1 MIYHQVIN
9 MTNDDL
15 PFTDEQT
22 PHNGSGNSSN
32 KNEAD
37 EAKSSTDSIDTSDI
51 SEVSAA
57 SEDFDHF
64 EVDSFL
70 NCMGKDNLLKLHE
83 TLVHVYGMK
92 QGQTIYKTIKTNPTL
107 IRLKGSRVKRR

>member
-1 MIYHQVIN
+1 

-15 PFTDEQT
+15 PFTDERT
-22 PHNGSGNSSN
+22 PHNGSGNGSN

-51 SEVSAA
+51 SEVSTV

-70 NCMGKDNLLKLHE
+70 NCMGKDNLLSFMRRWFMFN
-83 TLVHVYGMK
+83 GMK
-92 QGQTIYKTIKTNPTL
+92 QGQTIYKTIKD
-107 IRLKGSRVKRR
+107 KSYSFYAWKAHA

>member
-1 MIYHQVIN
+1 MA
-9 MTNDDL
+9 NDDL

-51 SEVSAA
+51 SEVSAV

-70 NCMGKDNLLKLHE
+70 NCMEK
-83 TLVHVYGMK
+83 TICSSFMRRMVHVYGMK
-92 QGQTIYKTIKTNPTL
+92 QGQTIYKTIKDKSYSL
-107 IRLKGSRVKRR
+107 LRLKSSRVKRR